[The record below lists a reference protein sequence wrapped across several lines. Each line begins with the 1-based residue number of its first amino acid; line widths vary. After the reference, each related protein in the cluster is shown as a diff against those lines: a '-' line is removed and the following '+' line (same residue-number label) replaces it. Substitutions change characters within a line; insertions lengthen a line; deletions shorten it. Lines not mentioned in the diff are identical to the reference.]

1 MLPSGRLT
9 WGPSLIFCL
18 LLHGVFTLMYLCVAP
33 VSAMTYCS
41 RLADGLL
48 PHVVLV
54 LLKNSK
60 CLKLSSLLGKFKLLV
75 EEINFQRPCGRPKVM
90 PPNLVVSV
98 AWALCQSLVI
108 TIYYCMDACPMAP
121 TVRGAPP
128 VGVVEMY
135 FSFPLGDYSAVVL
148 VGGSVA
154 AELA

>member
-1 MLPSGRLT
+1 MP
-9 WGPSLIFCL
+9 
-18 LLHGVFTLMYLCVAP
+18 
-33 VSAMTYCS
+33 YCS
-41 RLADGLL
+41 RLVGGLPL
-48 PHVVLV
+48 HVVVV
-54 LLKNSK
+54 LLKFDK
-60 CLKLSSLLGKFKLLV
+60 CSKLSSLLVKFRLLV
-75 EEINFQRPCGRPKVM
+75 GDPNCQRPCGKPKVL

>member
-18 LLHGVFTLMYLCVAP
+18 LLHGVFTLMYSCVAP

-60 CLKLSSLLGKFKLLV
+60 CSKFSSLLEKFKL
-75 EEINFQRPCGRPKVM
+75 I
-90 PPNLVVSV
+90 
-98 AWALCQSLVI
+98 
-108 TIYYCMDACPMAP
+108 
-121 TVRGAPP
+121 
-128 VGVVEMY
+128 
-135 FSFPLGDYSAVVL
+135 LGGKDL
-148 VGGSVA
+148 W
-154 AELA
+154 